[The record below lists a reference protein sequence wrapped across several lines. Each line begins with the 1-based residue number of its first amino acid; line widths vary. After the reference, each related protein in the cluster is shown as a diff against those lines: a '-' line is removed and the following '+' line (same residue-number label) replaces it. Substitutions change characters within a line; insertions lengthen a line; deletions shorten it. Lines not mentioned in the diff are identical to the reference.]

1 MDPLQK
7 YTKYS
12 NLVQLFYVTIFNND
26 IIYIIEILIMNFLH
40 EKNNDIWPILSFEI
54 IYQKLKYLF

>member
-12 NLVQLFYVTIFNND
+12 NLVQLFYVTILNND
-26 IIYIIEILIMNFLH
+26 IIYIIQILVMNFLL
-40 EKNNDIWPILSFEI
+40 EKNSDI
-54 IYQKLKYLF
+54 

>member
-40 EKNNDIWPILSFEI
+40 EKNNDI
-54 IYQKLKYLF
+54 